1 MKAKGND
8 RSPSPKQRPP
18 DEKKAAEGGLFSSL
32 SVSDRG
38 QTTQLAPGWPH
49 ILVDTAR
56 VFTVVIGASPP

>member
-1 MKAKGND
+1 MTET
-8 RSPSPKQRPP
+8 RSPKQRPP

-38 QTTQLAPGWPH
+38 QNQTTQLAPGWPH

-56 VFTVVIGASPP
+56 VFTVVIWASPP